1 VSTRRRASSLIMALV
16 VVLALVASCSK
27 DPAAEEP
34 GAPTTTAPAAP
45 PAGDPPDCGDPV
57 ASYAPDGPLPA
68 PGQMPNGT
76 TMARIQERGRL
87 IVGVSGDNLLFGSVN
102 PETGELEGF
111 DVDMAKEVARAIFG
125 ENIDGRIQYVIM
137 SFAQRIPALQDRTVD
152 MVANVMTINCARW
165 EVINFSSEYYQAG
178 QTILVAADSG
188 ITGISEL
195 AGQKVC
201 APANSTSADQLALPE
216 NADIEA
222 VIVPTSSDCMVAFQ
236 SGEVVALAGDDTVL
250 AGYATQDPY
259 AVLVDERYTEEPY
272 GLGINQE
279 DVDFTR
285 FVNGVLEQI
294 RTDGTWAAIYER
306 WLGSPVPTPPQPVYG
321 RELLP

>member
-1 VSTRRRASSLIMALV
+1 V
-16 VVLALVASCSK
+16 VGLAAGCSK

-34 GAPTTTAPAAP
+34 GAPTTTTTAAPAS
-45 PAGDPPDCGDPV
+45 GEPPDCGNPV
-57 ASYAPDGPLPA
+57 ASYAPIGARPA
-68 PGQMPNGT
+68 PNQMPAGT
-76 TMARIQERGRL
+76 KMREIQDRGRL

-111 DVDMAKEVARAIFG
+111 DIDIAKEVARAIFG
-125 ENIDGRIQYVIM
+125 DPNRIQYVIM
-137 SFAQRIPALQDRTVD
+137 SFAQRIPALQDRSVD

-165 EVINFSSEYYQAG
+165 QVINFSTEYYQAG

-188 ITGISEL
+188 ITGIRQL
-195 AGQKVC
+195 DGQRVC
-201 APANSTSADQLALPE
+201 APANSTSAEQLELPE
-216 NADIEA
+216 NEGIEA

-250 AGYATQDPY
+250 AGYAAQDPY
-259 AVLVDERYTEEPY
+259 AELVEERYTEEPY

-285 FVNGVLEQI
+285 FVNGVLEQM

-306 WLGSPVPTPPQPVYG
+306 WLGNPVPEPPPAVYG
-321 RELLP
+321 RALR